1 MICDQLKF
9 NSEEERRE
17 FHRSIFN
24 AYLNGEYADRNINY
38 KIGNIIYNYFE
49 ISHFIRYYLNNF
61 ASDIEKNAYF
71 DFLKNKKIK
80 KDEENNNSKHTI
92 EILENSYYEFLN
104 AENLYG
110 FDILTLSKAKE
121 YNLKYA
127 SVCDREKFELRYFK
141 YLDVNNYN
149 EDVDKII
156 FNLYIKSE
164 SIEEFKDKL
173 QLLNVSYE
181 DASKDIE
188 EYLYKYSSKT
198 QRNNFSKTK
207 EKFENIDSYMIIGR
221 DLTNYDLNIYFKL
234 MNKISVVLLSNLT
247 SSEEKQ
253 EKINELIKSV
263 PVNNIYLK
271 SLIRDFV
278 RVKFPMHSLEFQ
290 DKIYCDIRSSI
301 VYYFDTINHEKK
313 VDVKEKKPEV
323 KFYVDLY
330 YAKMIVLDLTFKYN
344 GNITNMIKDL
354 CSLNNNDISNKDLHI
369 ISDINNYGNYM
380 YENEIKTSIA
390 MVKEEAPDIYDYYNL
405 MVNKKDN
412 TIIEKKVNDINTFF
426 KNSNDFV
433 SYWLEVGLPYD
444 SLYYLSKKYC
454 STYVAQKV
462 NTFISNNK
470 IELTSDRVKK
480 SILLMTNYISKLDEN
495 GKAIPGTSHAITT
508 EEINDIFAYIKNNN
522 IPFTDYTYN
531 IIKKRWY
538 NGDIDLTSS
547 KCYTRTKK

>member
-1 MICDQLKF
+1 
-9 NSEEERRE
+9 
-17 FHRSIFN
+17 
-24 AYLNGEYADRNINY
+24 
-38 KIGNIIYNYFE
+38 
-49 ISHFIRYYLNNF
+49 
-61 ASDIEKNAYF
+61 
-71 DFLKNKKIK
+71 
-80 KDEENNNSKHTI
+80 
-92 EILENSYYEFLN
+92 
-104 AENLYG
+104 
-110 FDILTLSKAKE
+110 
-121 YNLKYA
+121 
-127 SVCDREKFELRYFK
+127 
-141 YLDVNNYN
+141 
-149 EDVDKII
+149 
-156 FNLYIKSE
+156 
-164 SIEEFKDKL
+164 
-173 QLLNVSYE
+173 
-181 DASKDIE
+181 
-188 EYLYKYSSKT
+188 
-198 QRNNFSKTK
+198 
-207 EKFENIDSYMIIGR
+207 
-221 DLTNYDLNIYFKL
+221 
-234 MNKISVVLLSNLT
+234 VVLLSNLT

>member
-61 ASDIEKNAYF
+61 ASNNEKNAYF

-104 AENLYG
+104 SDNLYR

-141 YLDVNNYN
+141 YLEVNNYN

-221 DLTNYDLNIYFKL
+221 DLTNYDLNIYFDL
-234 MNKISVVLLSNLT
+234 MNKISAVLLSNLT

-323 KFYVDLY
+323 KFYVDLH

-454 STYVAQKV
+454 STYIAQKV

-480 SILLMTNYISKLDEN
+480 SILSMTNYISKLDEN
-495 GKAIPGTSHAITT
+495 GKAIPGTSHAITN
-508 EEINDIFAYIKNNN
+508 EEINNIFAYIKNNN

-538 NGDIDLTSS
+538 NGDIDLTNS
-547 KCYTRTKK
+547 KCYTRTKQ

>member
-1 MICDQLKF
+1 
-9 NSEEERRE
+9 
-17 FHRSIFN
+17 
-24 AYLNGEYADRNINY
+24 
-38 KIGNIIYNYFE
+38 
-49 ISHFIRYYLNNF
+49 
-61 ASDIEKNAYF
+61 
-71 DFLKNKKIK
+71 
-80 KDEENNNSKHTI
+80 
-92 EILENSYYEFLN
+92 
-104 AENLYG
+104 
-110 FDILTLSKAKE
+110 
-121 YNLKYA
+121 
-127 SVCDREKFELRYFK
+127 
-141 YLDVNNYN
+141 
-149 EDVDKII
+149 
-156 FNLYIKSE
+156 
-164 SIEEFKDKL
+164 
-173 QLLNVSYE
+173 
-181 DASKDIE
+181 
-188 EYLYKYSSKT
+188 
-198 QRNNFSKTK
+198 
-207 EKFENIDSYMIIGR
+207 
-221 DLTNYDLNIYFKL
+221 
-234 MNKISVVLLSNLT
+234 
-247 SSEEKQ
+247 
-253 EKINELIKSV
+253 
-263 PVNNIYLK
+263 
-271 SLIRDFV
+271 
-278 RVKFPMHSLEFQ
+278 
-290 DKIYCDIRSSI
+290 
-301 VYYFDTINHEKK
+301 
-313 VDVKEKKPEV
+313 
-323 KFYVDLY
+323 
-330 YAKMIVLDLTFKYN
+330 
-344 GNITNMIKDL
+344 
-354 CSLNNNDISNKDLHI
+354 LNNNDISNKDLHI

>member
-61 ASDIEKNAYF
+61 ASNNEKNAYF

-104 AENLYG
+104 SDNLYR

-221 DLTNYDLNIYFKL
+221 DLTNYDLNIYFDL
-234 MNKISVVLLSNLT
+234 MNKISAVLLSNLT

-323 KFYVDLY
+323 KFYVDLH

-390 MVKEEAPDIYDYYNL
+390 MVKEQAPDIYDYYNL

-454 STYVAQKV
+454 STYIAQKV

-480 SILLMTNYISKLDEN
+480 SILSMTNYISKLDEN

-538 NGDIDLTSS
+538 NGDIDLADS
-547 KCYTRTKK
+547 KCYTRTKQ

>member
-330 YAKMIVLDLTFKYN
+330 YAKMIVLDLIFKYN

-390 MVKEEAPDIYDYYNL
+390 MVKEQAPDIYDYYNL

-412 TIIEKKVNDINTFF
+412 TIIEKKVNDINAFF

-454 STYVAQKV
+454 STYIAQKV

-480 SILLMTNYISKLDEN
+480 SILSMTNYISKLDEN

-538 NGDIDLTSS
+538 NGDIDLADS
-547 KCYTRTKK
+547 KCYTRTKQ